1 MTIYPLPLNLFEKM
15 KKKKKTIGE
24 LINIAQLVVVVA
36 VHSLPDYCKTISPV
50 DIA

>member
-1 MTIYPLPLNLFEKM
+1 MTIYPLPLNLFEK
-15 KKKKKTIGE
+15 KKKKTIVE
-24 LINIAQLVVVVA
+24 LINIAQFVGVVV